1 MHSSTHQQN
10 AGGVDKPDYVDKAFA
25 AGAKKFGGSSG
36 ERLANDRAT
45 SEKIV
50 SIDTLSICLSH
61 VPY

>member
-1 MHSSTHQQN
+1 MNSSSHQQN
-10 AGGVDKPDYVDKAFA
+10 AGGVDKPDYLDKAFA

-50 SIDTLSICLSH
+50 SKDTLPISLS
-61 VPY
+61 